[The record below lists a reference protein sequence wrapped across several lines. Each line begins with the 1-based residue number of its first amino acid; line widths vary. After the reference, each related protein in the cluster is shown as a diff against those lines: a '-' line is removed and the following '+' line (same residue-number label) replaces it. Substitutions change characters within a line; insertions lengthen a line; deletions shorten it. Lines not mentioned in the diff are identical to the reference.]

1 MQLLDERKDY
11 DSILIFTSTKRKVG
25 DIVISLNKSGFRSK
39 GISSDLDQD
48 SREEVLAKFRAKRI
62 RILVATNVMS
72 RGIDV
77 KEINLVINF
86 DMPYDA
92 EDYVHRVGRTA
103 RVNAK
108 GEAITLVVPKEISKL
123 KKIENLIGSVIP
135 RSLPAISIGTL
146 PAWEEKVQPVN
157 KKEF

>member
-1 MQLLDERKDY
+1 LLNRNG
-11 DSILIFTSTKRKVG
+11 FPST
-25 DIVISLNKSGFRSK
+25 

-48 SREEVLAKFRAKRI
+48 KREEVLREFRSKVI
-62 RILVATNVMS
+62 RILVATDVMS

-86 DMPYDA
+86 DVPHDA

-108 GEAITLVVPKEISKL
+108 GEAITLVTQKEMYKL
-123 KKIENLIGSVIP
+123 RKIENLIKSIIP
-135 RSLPAISIGTL
+135 KLMPPGDIGPAPEWKEGEIKTGG
-146 PAWEEKVQPVN
+146 
-157 KKEF
+157 KKRIYRGNRFKR